1 MQEGGQPYQ
10 VINHSP
16 QAIAASWYLA
26 VAFIN
31 AARRNS
37 HAYPTAAA
45 EAEALLFGKPTTLQY
60 VPKFS
65 EVYVFKPQQQ
75 QQQQQQHEQQQQEQQ
90 YVSAAREPLYSDLHA
105 GKLQT
110 A

>member
-1 MQEGGQPYQ
+1 VLESGQPYQ

-37 HAYPTAAA
+37 NAYPTAAA

-60 VPKFS
+60 IPKFS

-75 QQQQQQHEQQQQEQQ
+75 QSQQQQQQPQQQQQQH
-90 YVSAAREPLYSDLHA
+90 VSAGREPQYSDLHG
-105 GKLQT
+105 GKLQM